1 MLKKITFIVTVFMAI
16 STSKAQELKIMTYN
30 IRYGNETDG
39 ENAWSKR
46 KDELVN
52 LLDYYHPAVLGT
64 QEGLN
69 YQLEY
74 IKGNLKG
81 YTYIGVGRD
90 NGGTEGEYSAVF
102 YDTERLSIES
112 SGTFWLSPTPEK
124 PSKGWDAALNRIC
137 TYGVFKDKQTHKKF
151 MVLNA
156 HFDHVGEVARVEA
169 AKLMLVKSRELNPKN
184 YPIFVTGDFNL
195 TPETKPIQV
204 FSQQLHDSYTHTQ
217 TRPYG
222 PVGTF
227 NGYHFNEVPQN
238 RIDYIFTSVTTKI
251 LNYRVIAD
259 FNNFRYPSDHL
270 PVMITALLE

>member
-1 MLKKITFIVTVFMAI
+1 MKKIIVLILLLCI
-16 STSKAQELKIMTYN
+16 SFLNAQDLKVMTYN

-46 KDELVN
+46 KDELVS
-52 LLDYYHPAVLGT
+52 LLDYYHPDVFGT

-74 IKGNLKG
+74 IKEHLPG

-90 NGGTEGEYSAVF
+90 NGNTEGEYSAVF
-102 YDTERLSIES
+102 YDSNRLAVES
-112 SGTFWLSPTPEK
+112 SGTFWLSSTPDK

-137 TYGVFKDKQTHKKF
+137 TYAVFKDKKTKKKF

-156 HFDHVGEVARVEA
+156 HFDHVGVVARVEA
-169 AKLMLVKSRELNPKN
+169 AKLMLVKSKELNPKN

-195 TPETKPIQV
+195 TPETEPIKV
-204 FSQQLHDSYTHTQ
+204 FSEQLNDSYTHTQ
-217 TRPYG
+217 TKPYG
-222 PVGTF
+222 PEGTF
-227 NGYHFNEVPQN
+227 NGYRFNEVPKN
-238 RIDYIFTSVTTKI
+238 RIDYIFTSASTTV

-259 FNNFRYPSDHL
+259 FNEFRYPSDHL
-270 PVMITALLE
+270 PVMITARLE